1 MHLHSIGAVALFSIT
16 VHMWDITA
24 RATRRS
30 HILYDLR
37 ERAAVRYA
45 RLAYC
50 AAAGGSDEEPAAEA
64 EAAEAAAAAATEA
77 AEATSLACT
86 VGRNFLL

>member
-1 MHLHSIGAVALFSIT
+1 MLS
-16 VHMWDITA
+16 A
-24 RATRRS
+24 R
-30 HILYDLR
+30 Y
-37 ERAAVRYA
+37 
-45 RLAYC
+45 AYC

-64 EAAEAAAAAATEA
+64 EAGAAEAGA